1 MQATIVVGGS
11 GGIGQAICRALA
23 RDGYGVA
30 VFDPAPCGQLAR
42 DLKDKRHAFEHFPID
57 AADRGAV
64 EMSVA
69 EVEKRIGPIW
79 GLVNSAGIGPE
90 IPFLE
95 AGDDVFDQIVRAN
108 IKVIFVCSQIVAR
121 RMVQRKE
128 GRIVNILSTS
138 SNLGFARLSIYDMSK
153 GAAQQLTRTMA
164 IELGP
169 LSIQV
174 NGVAP
179 GTINTSLAATYL
191 SKERSAKHDLE
202 RIPMGRIGEP
212 SDVAEA
218 VTFLISPRST
228 WINGATLVVDG
239 GHSITG
245 LPYFEEGSST
255 APVPTPKKPEQK

>member
-1 MQATIVVGGS
+1 
-11 GGIGQAICRALA
+11 
-23 RDGYGVA
+23 
-30 VFDPAPCGQLAR
+30 VFDPAPCARLAG
-42 DLKDKRHAFEHFPID
+42 DIKDQGYAFEHFPID
-57 AADRGAV
+57 AADRSAV
-64 EMSVA
+64 EKSVA
-69 EVEKRIGPIW
+69 EVENRIGPIW
-79 GLVNSAGIGPE
+79 GLVNSAGIAPE

-95 AGDDVFDQIVRAN
+95 VRDQDFDQIIHAN
-108 IKVIFVCSQIVAR
+108 VKVVFLCSQVVAQRMAQR
-121 RMVQRKE
+121 RE

-169 LSIQV
+169 LGIQV

-191 SKERSAKHDLE
+191 GKERSAKHDLD
-202 RIPMGRIGEP
+202 RIPMGRIGDP
-212 SDVAEA
+212 KDVAEA
-218 VTFLISPRST
+218 VAFLISPRST

-245 LPYFEEGSST
+245 LPFFEESRSAVPLPGSS
-255 APVPTPKKPEQK
+255 KP